1 MTTMPVEI
9 FSDHIDDNEETV
21 ECNKSL
27 SKMNKSELYQLCKKL
42 VNENHKLQLF
52 VNTSD
57 ELHKQNQNIKLDM
70 SKKIKKL
77 EKDIEELKNLRVVRQ
92 TKEKI
97 QKFEE
102 KIQELEE
109 DNEDYHF
116 KIKDLEKEIE
126 NYEKLAE
133 QSPDL
138 EIGEAIDLHIK
149 QVCEEEFDFDG
160 ATNLED
166 IQENYTQLNEDKDNL
181 EDKIVEQDVEI
192 SNLKLQLEEAKSYE
206 KSFNKVKANK
216 DDIEED
222 LSEEINNL
230 QKEIRELKETHRL
243 VGEDLLENII
253 NLEKENKDLKE
264 KDKKAKEIFKLMGEW
279 YEDNIIGHLPESEEE
294 DEEENE

>member
-9 FSDHIDDNEETV
+9 FSDNIDDNEEPA

-70 SKKIKKL
+70 SKKIEKL

-97 QKFEE
+97 QKL
-102 KIQELEE
+102 Q
-109 DNEDYHF
+109 NEND
-116 KIKDLEKEIE
+116 K
-126 NYEKLAE
+126 
-133 QSPDL
+133 
-138 EIGEAIDLHIK
+138 
-149 QVCEEEFDFDG
+149 
-160 ATNLED
+160 
-166 IQENYTQLNEDKDNL
+166 LNEDKDNL

-192 SNLKLQLEEAKSYE
+192 SNLKLDLEEAKSYE

-230 QKEIRELKETHRL
+230 QKEIRELKEKHCTVCL
-243 VGEDLLENII
+243 DYDKLAEDHE
-253 NLEKENKDLKE
+253 ELKE

-294 DEEENE
+294 DE

>member
-9 FSDHIDDNEETV
+9 FSDHIDDDEESPKS
-21 ECNKSL
+21 NKSL
-27 SKMNKSELYQLCKKL
+27 SKMNKTELYQFSKEL
-42 VNENHKLQLF
+42 VKENMRLQLF
-52 VNTSD
+52 VNSTD
-57 ELHKQNQNIKLDM
+57 ELHKHNENTKLDM
-70 SKKIKKL
+70 SK
-77 EKDIEELKNLRVVRQ
+77 
-92 TKEKI
+92 
-97 QKFEE
+97 
-102 KIQELEE
+102 
-109 DNEDYHF
+109 

-192 SNLKLQLEEAKSYE
+192 SNLKLELEEAKSYE
-206 KSFNKVKANK
+206 KSFNEVKANK

-230 QKEIRELKETHRL
+230 QKEIRELKEKHCTVCL
-243 VGEDLLENII
+243 DYDKLAEDHE
-253 NLEKENKDLKE
+253 ELKE

-294 DEEENE
+294 DE

>member
-27 SKMNKSELYQLCKKL
+27 SKMNKSELYQLSKRL

-70 SKKIKKL
+70 SKKIKEL
-77 EKDIEELKNLRVVRQ
+77 EKEICLYKQSISRDDVEVEELK
-92 TKEKI
+92 EKV
-97 QKFEE
+97 K
-102 KIQELEE
+102 ELEE

-116 KIKDLEKEIE
+116 KINDLEKEIE

-133 QSPDL
+133 D
-138 EIGEAIDLHIK
+138 H
-149 QVCEEEFDFDG
+149 EE
-160 ATNLED
+160 
-166 IQENYTQLNEDKDNL
+166 
-181 EDKIVEQDVEI
+181 
-192 SNLKLQLEEAKSYE
+192 
-206 KSFNKVKANK
+206 
-216 DDIEED
+216 
-222 LSEEINNL
+222 
-230 QKEIRELKETHRL
+230 
-243 VGEDLLENII
+243 
-253 NLEKENKDLKE
+253 LKE